1 MTGWRI
7 FGLLTLFIAGA
18 SAASPVHA
26 QSARQTAEMT
36 ARGCVIRS
44 DVTGRYWAC
53 PAGGLRQTDS
63 NRQQSSRPPKQSSRQ
78 PGQTQ
83 QPDRDNLRSIG
94 PLARSYCVRTC
105 DGYFFPL
112 DGMQN
117 KAEEGRRAA
126 CSAGCPGAKTAL
138 YSTRPGEE
146 IEDARTT
153 GDSRRYGELEIA
165 FMHREKLVNGCTCR
179 RSNDTS
185 PVEAA
190 RNDDTLRRG
199 DIIVTETGMEVYQG
213 PNQFVDY
220 READSIGRSTREE
233 LTRLLNVSQR

>member
-7 FGLLTLFIAGA
+7 FSVTALFIAA
-18 SAASPVHA
+18 LAAATSAHA

-44 DVTGRYWAC
+44 DATGRFWAC
-53 PAGGLRQTDS
+53 PPGALQQTGSISGQQSQPQQQSRPS
-63 NRQQSSRPPKQSSRQ
+63 NRGTK
-78 PGQTQ
+78 
-83 QPDRDNLRSIG
+83 
-94 PLARSYCVRTC
+94 ARNFCVRTC

-117 KAEEGRRAA
+117 KGEEARRSA
-126 CSAGCPGAKTAL
+126 CNTACPGAETAL
-138 YSTRPGEE
+138 YTTRPGEE
-146 IEDARTT
+146 IDDARTV
-153 GDSRRYGELEIA
+153 GDSRRYGELEVA
-165 FMHREKLVNGCTCR
+165 FMHRLRLVQGCTCR
-179 RSNDTS
+179 RPNNTS

-213 PNQFVDY
+213 SSQFVDY
-220 READSIGRSTREE
+220 READSIGRSMREA
-233 LTRLLNVSQR
+233 LTRRLELSQR